1 MTVLITLTTVG
12 IDCSTFD
19 IYSNVDGFL
28 SAFETDVPKGSLLT
42 GFSSAN
48 VPDGT
53 TVIRV
58 KAKGVCTNYIDI
70 TLATITTT
78 TTTSS
83 TSTTTTTTTTIIPS
97 IACSEYTSS
106 GGEGVSEYNITLD
119 NPLGGYIVV
128 EFNAQGV
135 PDKLE
140 ILHNGVKKATSGMT
154 TSNSGPFDNLY
165 GDPTIPT
172 NSEATATD
180 QFIGLSKGT
189 IPSRQSEF
197 ASETG
202 SSLIMDSSYQQLI
215 WWVYS
220 ASDFSISNN
229 VIIRITGP
237 SGTAW
242 TIKRLCETTPPIST
256 TTTTTT
262 IGTVLIDSQQ
272 AASDSGTYELK
283 VINGNEGDQYKI
295 RATATFNGT
304 GTTVSFS
311 NFNLSSS
318 LSNTHLTRTGTLF
331 SLDVNGEL
339 IGSYTVDG
347 SGITCLVE
355 LLDSSGNVLGSTSFN
370 TSAA

>member
-19 IYSNVDGFL
+19 IYSDVDGFI
-28 SAFETDVPKGSLLT
+28 SAFETDVPKASLSA

-70 TLATITTT
+70 TLSTITTT

-83 TSTTTTTTTTIIPS
+83 TSTTTTTTTAIPT

-106 GGEGVSEYNITLD
+106 GGEGISEFNITLD

-128 EFNAQGV
+128 EFNAQSV

-140 ILHNGVKKATSGMT
+140 IIHNGVKKATSGMT

-165 GDPTIPT
+165 GDPTIPDY
-172 NSEATATD
+172 SQVLATD
-180 QFIGLSKGT
+180 QFIGSSKGT
-189 IPSRQSEF
+189 IPSRQAEF

-202 SSLIMDSSYQQLI
+202 SSLVMDSTYQQLI

-242 TIKRLCETTPPIST
+242 DIKRLCKTTP
-256 TTTTTT
+256 
-262 IGTVLIDSQQ
+262 
-272 AASDSGTYELK
+272 
-283 VINGNEGDQYKI
+283 
-295 RATATFNGT
+295 
-304 GTTVSFS
+304 
-311 NFNLSSS
+311 
-318 LSNTHLTRTGTLF
+318 
-331 SLDVNGEL
+331 
-339 IGSYTVDG
+339 
-347 SGITCLVE
+347 
-355 LLDSSGNVLGSTSFN
+355 
-370 TSAA
+370 

>member
-1 MTVLITLTTVG
+1 MTILITLTTVG

-28 SAFETDVPKGSLLT
+28 SAFETDIPKSSLLT

-53 TVIRV
+53 TVISV

-70 TLATITTT
+70 TLSTITTT

-83 TSTTTTTTTTIIPS
+83 TSTTTTTTTIIPT

-106 GGEGVSEYNITLD
+106 GGEGISEFNITLD

-128 EFNAQGV
+128 ELNSIIV

-154 TSNSGPFDNLY
+154 VSNGGPFDDLY
-165 GDPTIPT
+165 GNPTTPNYSQAMVI
-172 NSEATATD
+172 D
-180 QFIGLSKGT
+180 QFIGSDKGT

-197 ASETG
+197 TSETG
-202 SSLIMDSSYQQLI
+202 SSLIMDSGYQQLI

-220 ASDFSISNN
+220 DSDFSISNN

-242 TIKRLCETTPPIST
+242 DVKRLCGTTP
-256 TTTTTT
+256 
-262 IGTVLIDSQQ
+262 
-272 AASDSGTYELK
+272 
-283 VINGNEGDQYKI
+283 
-295 RATATFNGT
+295 
-304 GTTVSFS
+304 
-311 NFNLSSS
+311 
-318 LSNTHLTRTGTLF
+318 
-331 SLDVNGEL
+331 
-339 IGSYTVDG
+339 
-347 SGITCLVE
+347 
-355 LLDSSGNVLGSTSFN
+355 
-370 TSAA
+370 

>member
-1 MTVLITLTTVG
+1 MTILITLTTVG

-28 SAFETDVPKGSLLT
+28 SAFETDIPKGSLLT

-53 TVIRV
+53 TIIRV
-58 KAKGVCTNYIDI
+58 KAKGLCSNYIDI
-70 TLATITTT
+70 TLPTITTT

-83 TSTTTTTTTTIIPS
+83 TSTTTTTTTIIPS

-106 GGEGVSEYNITLD
+106 GGQGVSEYNITLD

-128 EFNAQGV
+128 GFNALGV

-140 ILHNGVKKATSGMT
+140 IIHNGVKKATSGMT
-154 TSNSGPFDNLY
+154 VSNGGPFDDLY
-165 GDPTIPT
+165 GNST
-172 NSEATATD
+172 NPNYSQAMVID
-180 QFIGLSKGT
+180 QFIGSDKGT

-197 ASETG
+197 TSETG
-202 SSLIMDSSYQQLI
+202 SSLIMDSGYQQLI

-242 TIKRLCETTPPIST
+242 DIKRLCETTP
-256 TTTTTT
+256 
-262 IGTVLIDSQQ
+262 
-272 AASDSGTYELK
+272 
-283 VINGNEGDQYKI
+283 
-295 RATATFNGT
+295 
-304 GTTVSFS
+304 
-311 NFNLSSS
+311 
-318 LSNTHLTRTGTLF
+318 
-331 SLDVNGEL
+331 
-339 IGSYTVDG
+339 
-347 SGITCLVE
+347 
-355 LLDSSGNVLGSTSFN
+355 
-370 TSAA
+370 

>member
-1 MTVLITLTTVG
+1 MTILITLTTVG

-28 SAFETDVPKGSLLT
+28 SAFETDVPKASLSS

-58 KAKGVCTNYIDI
+58 KAKGLCSNYIDLQLI
-70 TLATITTT
+70 NAT

-83 TSTTTTTTTTIIPS
+83 TSITTTTTTTLPAIG
-97 IACSEYTSS
+97 CSEFASS
-106 GGEGVSEYNITLD
+106 GGQGVSEFNITLD

-128 EFNAQGV
+128 EFKPQSV

-140 ILHNGVKKATSGMT
+140 IIHNGVKKATSGMT

-165 GDPTIPT
+165 GDPTIP
-172 NSEATATD
+172 NDSQVLATD
-180 QFIGLSKGT
+180 QFIGSSKGT

-220 ASDFSISNN
+220 ASDFSIGNQ

-242 TIKRLCETTPPIST
+242 DIKRLCETAP
-256 TTTTTT
+256 
-262 IGTVLIDSQQ
+262 
-272 AASDSGTYELK
+272 
-283 VINGNEGDQYKI
+283 
-295 RATATFNGT
+295 
-304 GTTVSFS
+304 
-311 NFNLSSS
+311 
-318 LSNTHLTRTGTLF
+318 
-331 SLDVNGEL
+331 
-339 IGSYTVDG
+339 
-347 SGITCLVE
+347 
-355 LLDSSGNVLGSTSFN
+355 
-370 TSAA
+370 

>member
-1 MTVLITLTTVG
+1 MTILITLTTVG

-28 SAFETDVPKGSLLT
+28 SAFETDIPKGSLSA

-53 TVIRV
+53 TIIRV
-58 KAKGVCTNYIDI
+58 KAKGLCSNYIDI
-70 TLATITTT
+70 NLSAM
-78 TTTSS
+78 
-83 TSTTTTTTTTIIPS
+83 TTTTTTTIIP
-97 IACSEYTSS
+97 ITTTTTTTLPAIGCSEFASS
-106 GGEGVSEYNITLD
+106 GGQGVSEFNITLD

-128 EFNAQGV
+128 EFKAHSV

-140 ILHNGVKKATSGMT
+140 IIHNGVKKATSGMT

-165 GDPTIPT
+165 GNPTIP
-172 NSEATATD
+172 NGSQVLATD
-180 QFIGLSKGT
+180 QFIGSSKGT

-220 ASDFSISNN
+220 ASDFSIGNQ

-242 TIKRLCETTPPIST
+242 DVKRLCETAP
-256 TTTTTT
+256 
-262 IGTVLIDSQQ
+262 
-272 AASDSGTYELK
+272 
-283 VINGNEGDQYKI
+283 
-295 RATATFNGT
+295 
-304 GTTVSFS
+304 
-311 NFNLSSS
+311 
-318 LSNTHLTRTGTLF
+318 
-331 SLDVNGEL
+331 
-339 IGSYTVDG
+339 
-347 SGITCLVE
+347 
-355 LLDSSGNVLGSTSFN
+355 
-370 TSAA
+370 

>member
-1 MTVLITLTTVG
+1 MTILITLTTVG

-19 IYSNVDGFL
+19 IYSDVDGFL
-28 SAFETDVPKGSLLT
+28 SAFETDVPKNSLLT

-70 TLATITTT
+70 TLPTITTT

-83 TSTTTTTTTTIIPS
+83 TPTTTTTTTIIPS

-106 GGEGVSEYNITLD
+106 GGEGISEFNITLD

-128 EFNAQGV
+128 ELNSRLV

-154 TSNSGPFDNLY
+154 VSNGGPFDNLY
-165 GDPTIPT
+165 G
-172 NSEATATD
+172 NSTTPNYSQAMVID
-180 QFIGLSKGT
+180 QFIGSDKGT

-197 ASETG
+197 TSETG
-202 SSLIMDSSYQQLI
+202 SSLIMDSGYQQLI

-242 TIKRLCETTPPIST
+242 DVKRLCETTP
-256 TTTTTT
+256 
-262 IGTVLIDSQQ
+262 
-272 AASDSGTYELK
+272 
-283 VINGNEGDQYKI
+283 
-295 RATATFNGT
+295 
-304 GTTVSFS
+304 
-311 NFNLSSS
+311 
-318 LSNTHLTRTGTLF
+318 
-331 SLDVNGEL
+331 
-339 IGSYTVDG
+339 
-347 SGITCLVE
+347 
-355 LLDSSGNVLGSTSFN
+355 
-370 TSAA
+370 

>member
-1 MTVLITLTTVG
+1 MTLLITLTTIG
-12 IDCSTFD
+12 TDCSLFD
-19 IYSNVDGFL
+19 IYSNIDGFI
-28 SAFETDVPKGSLLT
+28 SAFETDVPKASLSA

-53 TVIRV
+53 TIIRV
-58 KAKGVCTNYIDI
+58 KAKGVCTNYKDI
-70 TLATITTT
+70 TLPAITT

-83 TSTTTTTTTTIIPS
+83 TSTTTTTSSTSTTTTTTTIIPS

-106 GGEGVSEYNITLD
+106 GGQGVSEFNITLD

-128 EFNAQGV
+128 EFKPQSV

-140 ILHNGVKKATSGMT
+140 IIHNGVKKATSGMT

-165 GDPTIPT
+165 GDPTIP
-172 NSEATATD
+172 NDSQVLATD

-202 SSLIMDSSYQQLI
+202 SSLIMDSGYQQLI

-242 TIKRLCETTPPIST
+242 DVKRLCETAP
-256 TTTTTT
+256 
-262 IGTVLIDSQQ
+262 
-272 AASDSGTYELK
+272 
-283 VINGNEGDQYKI
+283 
-295 RATATFNGT
+295 
-304 GTTVSFS
+304 
-311 NFNLSSS
+311 
-318 LSNTHLTRTGTLF
+318 
-331 SLDVNGEL
+331 
-339 IGSYTVDG
+339 
-347 SGITCLVE
+347 
-355 LLDSSGNVLGSTSFN
+355 
-370 TSAA
+370 

>member
-1 MTVLITLTTVG
+1 MTILITLTTVG

-19 IYSNVDGFL
+19 IYSDVDGFL
-28 SAFETDVPKGSLLT
+28 SAFETDVPKASLST

-48 VPDGT
+48 APDGT

-70 TLATITTT
+70 TLSTITTT

-128 EFNAQGV
+128 EFNAQTV

-140 ILHNGVKKATSGMT
+140 IIHNGVKKATSGMT

-165 GDPTIPT
+165 GDPTIP
-172 NSEATATD
+172 NDSQVLATD
-180 QFIGLSKGT
+180 QFIGSSKGT

-220 ASDFSISNN
+220 ASDFSIGNQ
-229 VIIRITGP
+229 VIIRITG
-237 SGTAW
+237 SYGTAW
-242 TIKRLCETTPPIST
+242 DVKRLCETAP
-256 TTTTTT
+256 
-262 IGTVLIDSQQ
+262 
-272 AASDSGTYELK
+272 
-283 VINGNEGDQYKI
+283 
-295 RATATFNGT
+295 
-304 GTTVSFS
+304 
-311 NFNLSSS
+311 
-318 LSNTHLTRTGTLF
+318 
-331 SLDVNGEL
+331 
-339 IGSYTVDG
+339 
-347 SGITCLVE
+347 
-355 LLDSSGNVLGSTSFN
+355 
-370 TSAA
+370 

>member
-1 MTVLITLTTVG
+1 MTILITLTTVG

-28 SAFETDVPKGSLLT
+28 SAFETDVPKASLST

-48 VPDGT
+48 APDGT

-70 TLATITTT
+70 NLSAM
-78 TTTSS
+78 
-83 TSTTTTTTTTIIPS
+83 TTTTTTTIIP
-97 IACSEYTSS
+97 ITTTTTTTLPAIGCSEFASS
-106 GGEGVSEYNITLD
+106 GGQGVSEFNITLD

-128 EFNAQGV
+128 EFKAQSV

-140 ILHNGVKKATSGMT
+140 IIHNGVKKATSGMT

-165 GDPTIPT
+165 GDPTIP
-172 NSEATATD
+172 NDSQVLATD
-180 QFIGLSKGT
+180 QFIGSSKGT

-197 ASETG
+197 TSETG

-220 ASDFSISNN
+220 ASDFSIGNQ

-242 TIKRLCETTPPIST
+242 DVKRLCETAP
-256 TTTTTT
+256 
-262 IGTVLIDSQQ
+262 
-272 AASDSGTYELK
+272 
-283 VINGNEGDQYKI
+283 
-295 RATATFNGT
+295 
-304 GTTVSFS
+304 
-311 NFNLSSS
+311 
-318 LSNTHLTRTGTLF
+318 
-331 SLDVNGEL
+331 
-339 IGSYTVDG
+339 
-347 SGITCLVE
+347 
-355 LLDSSGNVLGSTSFN
+355 
-370 TSAA
+370 

>member
-1 MTVLITLTTVG
+1 MTILITLTTVG

-19 IYSNVDGFL
+19 IYSNVDGFI
-28 SAFETDVPKGSLLT
+28 SAFETDVPKASLSA

-48 VPDGT
+48 APDGT
-53 TVIRV
+53 TIIRV

-70 TLATITTT
+70 TLSTITTT

-83 TSTTTTTTTTIIPS
+83 TSTTTTTTTTIPT

-106 GGEGVSEYNITLD
+106 GGEGISEFNITLD

-128 EFNAQGV
+128 EFNAIVV

-140 ILHNGVKKATSGMT
+140 IIHNGVKKATSGMT

-165 GDPTIPT
+165 GNPTIPT

-180 QFIGLSKGT
+180 QFIGSSKGT

-197 ASETG
+197 TSETG
-202 SSLIMDSSYQQLI
+202 SSLIMDRGYQQLI

-242 TIKRLCETTPPIST
+242 DIKRLCEKAP
-256 TTTTTT
+256 
-262 IGTVLIDSQQ
+262 
-272 AASDSGTYELK
+272 
-283 VINGNEGDQYKI
+283 
-295 RATATFNGT
+295 
-304 GTTVSFS
+304 
-311 NFNLSSS
+311 
-318 LSNTHLTRTGTLF
+318 
-331 SLDVNGEL
+331 
-339 IGSYTVDG
+339 
-347 SGITCLVE
+347 
-355 LLDSSGNVLGSTSFN
+355 
-370 TSAA
+370 